1 MLPLRVKT
9 VLACYCYYPAI
20 CMDGGLPPGKPGQ
33 PSGARTRVA
42 VGSLERQEGPTSR
55 AAAVEAI
62 SESIISI
69 HDGLAECPAD
79 VVEHVAFLVSEA
91 ALAVANSLRCD
102 RLAIQEA
109 AAPSPA
115 PSGASEGSA
124 GELELAEE
132 EEVGQRSVSVS
143 LPPSPGDSPRSAE
156 GSPSKVR
163 KQDDFSHVAER
174 EEGDSPLEGRT
185 HGRSE
190 NGDEAP
196 ERPLG
201 S

>member
-1 MLPLRVKT
+1 
-9 VLACYCYYPAI
+9 
-20 CMDGGLPPGKPGQ
+20 MDGGLPPGKPGQ
-33 PSGARTRVA
+33 PIGASTRVA
-42 VGSLERQEGPTSR
+42 VGSLARPEGSSSR
-55 AAAVEAI
+55 AAAVDAI
-62 SESIISI
+62 AENVISI

-79 VVEHVAFLVSEA
+79 VVEHVCFLISEA

-109 AAPSPA
+109 AGSPV

-143 LPPSPGDSPRSAE
+143 LPPSPGDSPSATE

-163 KQDDFSHVAER
+163 KQNESSHAAEG

-196 ERPLG
+196 QRSLG

>member
-1 MLPLRVKT
+1 
-9 VLACYCYYPAI
+9 
-20 CMDGGLPPGKPGQ
+20 
-33 PSGARTRVA
+33 
-42 VGSLERQEGPTSR
+42 
-55 AAAVEAI
+55 VEAI
-62 SESIISI
+62 AENIISI

-109 AAPSPA
+109 AASSPA

-143 LPPSPGDSPRSAE
+143 LPPSPGDSPSATE

-163 KQDDFSHVAER
+163 KQNKSSHAAEG
-174 EEGDSPLEGRT
+174 EERNSPVEGRT
-185 HGRSE
+185 HGCSE

-196 ERPLG
+196 QRSLG
-201 S
+201 SGKDIGQTSEEPQASR